1 MEKIISELEKEL
13 NELGSN
19 WNLFGKVDKMKYLVQ
34 QLKKLL
40 KMKFEMIDN
49 IEFGG
54 IVWEDAQDFSDMYV
68 VSADYDGLP
77 MDGDELDA
85 LNRDSQMVYELYL
98 KYED

>member
-1 MEKIISELEKEL
+1 
-13 NELGSN
+13 
-19 WNLFGKVDKMKYLVQ
+19 
-34 QLKKLL
+34 
-40 KMKFEMIDN
+40 MKFELIDN

-54 IVWEDAQDFSDMYV
+54 IVWEDAQDFSDMYI

-77 MDGDELDA
+77 MDGDQLDE